1 MKNSLS
7 KEWLLIIGLAVF
19 KLVIHLIT
27 NTNYELHR
35 DALLY
40 YSLGEHIDWGFVSVP
55 PLTPLISKI
64 SLFLFGHNTFAL
76 RFFPAVAGAISVIII
91 AKIVRELKGGKW
103 AILIAT
109 AAFILSPAFLRSNT
123 LFQPVTFNQF
133 FWLLS
138 AYLLVRLI
146 LTSDPKKWLWIF
158 LVWGLAF
165 QNKYSIAFFIIAT
178 FLALL
183 LTEHRRLFLSKYFVF
198 GGIIGLL
205 IILPNIAWQ
214 HVHNWPLIHH
224 MNELQETQFV
234 HVSVAGFL
242 IDQLVMNLPALIIW
256 MTGLIVFLFFRAE
269 KDYRALGFLY
279 LFIIL
284 ILILF
289 QGKSYYTLG
298 IYPML
303 FALGGY
309 AISKYFHTTL
319 DYVVIGLT
327 LLISLPLIPFSLPVY
342 SHQKM
347 AAYSKPVAEFTNRW
361 EDGSINKIPQ
371 DYADMTGWKALASIV
386 ADFYHSLPD
395 TTKSRCLIYAEDY
408 AEAGAIRFYGKE
420 RGLPE
425 PIGFNDNFILWAP
438 DTIDKS
444 PVIYINEEVGDIKQL
459 FDKYEVIGQVDNKYF
474 RGNDLKVFFCTQPK
488 DVLPVFY
495 REKVGALKSIYK
507 HR

>member
-7 KEWLLIIGLAVF
+7 KEWLLIIGLATF
-19 KLVIHLIT
+19 KLVIHLAT

-40 YSLGEHIDWGFVSVP
+40 YSLGEHLDWGFVSVP

-76 RFFPAVAGAISVIII
+76 RFFPAVAGAVSVVLV

-103 AILIAT
+103 AILIAA

-183 LTEHRRLFLSKYFVF
+183 LTKHRRLFFSKYFVF

-214 HVHNWPLIHH
+214 HFHNWPLIHH

-234 HVSVAGFL
+234 HVSISGFL

-256 MTGLIVFLFFRAE
+256 MTGLIVFLFFKAE

-284 ILILF
+284 ILIVF

-309 AISKYFHTTL
+309 AIGKYFHPTL
-319 DYVVIGLT
+319 KYAAIGLT
-327 LLISLPLIPFSLPVY
+327 LLIAVPLLPFSLPIF
-342 SHQKM
+342 SHEKM
-347 AAYSKPVAEFTNRW
+347 AEYSKPVAEFTNRW
-361 EDGSINKIPQ
+361 EDGKVHEIPQ
-371 DYADMTGWKALASIV
+371 DYADMTGWKELSAVVS
-386 ADFYHSLPD
+386 DFYHSLPD
-395 TTKSRCLIYAEDY
+395 STKSGCLIYAEDY
-408 AEAGAIRFYGKE
+408 AEAGAIMFYGKKS
-420 RGLPE
+420 GLPE
-425 PIGFNDNFILWAP
+425 PISFSDSFILWAP
-438 DTIDKS
+438 DSIDNV
-444 PVIYINEEVGDIKQL
+444 PVIFINEEPGDAEDL
-459 FDKYEVIGQVDNKYF
+459 FEEYKVVGQVENKYF
-474 RGNDLKVFFCTQPK
+474 RENDLKVFYGSKPK
-488 DVLPVFY
+488 DSLKYFY
-495 REKVGALKSIYK
+495 RQTIRKLKERYD
-507 HR
+507 